1 MMASMGESAPARLYP
16 AVFFLFLLLLVGAL
30 SYVVLR
36 PFLAGILWAT
46 VLAVTLWPLWRK
58 VRRRAAPRTGLAAGL
73 FSFAVGLVVLLPAA
87 LVSAAL
93 VNQAAAAAVSLGRRL
108 KERDLKTW
116 SDVIAY
122 PAVDR
127 AFAWLRDLGGL
138 SIEDFQARAA
148 ELAAKASGLLA
159 AVGSGVVLSFLDV
172 VLTFVLTLFLLFFFL
187 RDGETMVDAL
197 TELIP
202 VPETERRRIVA
213 SLGEMLD
220 AIFKGS
226 LVCALVQGTSGGLA
240 WAVVGFPSALLAGV
254 AMAVLS
260 LLPVGGTAIVWAPAM
275 IVLFVQ
281 GRSGTAIAFLAW
293 NVLVTSTL
301 ADNVLKPLLIG
312 RKGGDL
318 STLLVFLGVFGG
330 IAAFGLLGVFVGPM
344 TLALGLMLLRVLR
357 ELARSSR
364 ASAEA

>member
-1 MMASMGESAPARLYP
+1 
-16 AVFFLFLLLLVGAL
+16 
-30 SYVVLR
+30 
-36 PFLAGILWAT
+36 
-46 VLAVTLWPLWRK
+46 
-58 VRRRAAPRTGLAAGL
+58 
-73 FSFAVGLVVLLPAA
+73 
-87 LVSAAL
+87 
-93 VNQAAAAAVSLGRRL
+93 
-108 KERDLKTW
+108 
-116 SDVIAY
+116 
-122 PAVDR
+122 
-127 AFAWLRDLGGL
+127 
-138 SIEDFQARAA
+138 
-148 ELAAKASGLLA
+148 
-159 AVGSGVVLSFLDV
+159 
-172 VLTFVLTLFLLFFFL
+172 
-187 RDGETMVDAL
+187 
-197 TELIP
+197 
-202 VPETERRRIVA
+202 
-213 SLGEMLD
+213 MLD

-281 GRSGTAIAFLAW
+281 GRTGTAIAFLAW